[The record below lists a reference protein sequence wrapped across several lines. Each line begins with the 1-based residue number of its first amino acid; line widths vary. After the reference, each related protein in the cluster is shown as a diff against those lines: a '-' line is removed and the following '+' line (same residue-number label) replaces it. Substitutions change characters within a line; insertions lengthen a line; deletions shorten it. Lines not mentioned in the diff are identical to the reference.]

1 MKPSDLYN
9 PMVKFVLRSP
19 LHPLMSGSTM
29 LLTFAGRKS
38 GKQYT
43 TPISYAREGNVI
55 TLITNRKHG
64 WWKNLEAAAPVK
76 VRVRGREL
84 CGAAQVVPADAPALI
99 AAMQKVYRG
108 IPQAQAAQLAH
119 DVVMIKIELN

>member
-9 PMVKFVLRSP
+9 PLVALVLKSP
-19 LHPLMSGSTM
+19 MHPLMSGSTM

-55 TLITNRKHG
+55 TL
-64 WWKNLEAAAPVK
+64 
-76 VRVRGREL
+76 
-84 CGAAQVVPADAPALI
+84 
-99 AAMQKVYRG
+99 M
-108 IPQAQAAQLAH
+108 
-119 DVVMIKIELN
+119 M